1 MAPHSIKVEPVAEE
15 GGAEKQTAAN
25 SQQQP
30 PPPQTPR
37 GEKSRSRKPSKKR
50 NIKFKGMVAVNI
62 IPNLDTYT
70 PDECAAVWF
79 AADEYGGMEDECDLT
94 SEFLEH
100 NKPLWP
106 GYCGRGLEAWT
117 TAGEQSK
124 ERHVQLAVDIVWQ
137 GQLEQWKAAKD
148 TNECWE
154 FIRAR
159 YVQISKPCHRLAH
172 KRGLADEHEVQSYLA
187 SVRSLDKNRR
197 RMLGIHSKGKSGAR
211 VVHRSSSDNISSPK
225 QTPKSVGRKKIGRTV
240 SEKSPPSFKS
250 SPFKSPSKTPR
261 SSRPHLSGGS
271 LPGGVLKAASCYVSS
286 DTEQEEDESHRK
298 TPRVRGDKGSSS
310 SSSSS
315 KNNTKKSSSDDASQ
329 GSSKNTRKIVFQAKS
344 KARIPTSPVA
354 SLCSES
360 DSTSTARRMRSH
372 MSVASEDST
381 RRRMLRTATI
391 KQL

>member
-1 MAPHSIKVEPVAEE
+1 MAPHSVKEVPVADE
-15 GGAEKQTAAN
+15 GGAEEPTPAT
-25 SQQQP
+25 SQQQT
-30 PPPQTPR
+30 PPPQTPSR
-37 GEKSRSRKPSKKR
+37 SEKSKVRKSSKKR
-50 NIKFKGMVAVNI
+50 SIKFKGMVAVNI

-79 AADEYGGMEDECDLT
+79 AADDYGNMEDECDLT

-172 KRGLADEHEVQSYLA
+172 KRGLADEHEIQGYLA
-187 SVRSLDKNRR
+187 GVRSVDKNRR
-197 RMLGIHSKGKSGAR
+197 RMLGITSKGKSGAR
-211 VVHRSSSDNISSPK
+211 VIQRSTSDSCPSPK
-225 QTPKSVGRKKIGRTV
+225 QTPKGAGRKKIGRTV
-240 SEKSPPSFKS
+240 SEKSPPSFNK
-250 SPFKSPSKTPR
+250 SPFKSPTKTPR
-261 SSRPHLSGGS
+261 SSRPQFAGGS
-271 LPGGVLKAASCYVSS
+271 LPGSSMKAASCYVSS
-286 DTEQEEDESHRK
+286 DNEEEDDWHKK
-298 TPRVRGDKGSSS
+298 TPKVRGGKGSA
-310 SSSSS
+310 SS
-315 KNNTKKSSSDDASQ
+315 KSKKSSSDDASQ
-329 GSSKNTRKIVFQAKS
+329 ASSPAKNTRKIVFQAKS

-354 SLCSES
+354 SMCSES
-360 DSTSTARRMRSH
+360 DSASTARRQRSH

-381 RRRMLRTATI
+381 RRRMLRTI